1 MKHYTSGFL
10 FIAVIFGLVV
20 LMGGCSD
27 SPGASLPKEVESY
40 RAKAKQGDGVAQGR
54 LGLCYLVGFGVKADK
69 AECKK
74 CFRQAVILL
83 RKAADQG
90 DHVAQT
96 QLGHYYS
103 NPFHSDGSGGVF
115 GVERDM
121 TEAAK
126 WYLKAAEQGDTEAQL
141 GLSDC
146 YSSDGSRDLEDLNK
160 AMKWRLKAAD
170 QGDANAQ
177 LHLGQYWN
185 GAPSC
190 VEWYRKAALQGN
202 SEAQASLGKLY
213 LTYWHIVGGKNN
225 SEAYAWLNLAG
236 HRNPIRENI
245 SPFVLVSQF
254 EAIQSSKYEIRRQ
267 FADEFALGLSPEEL
281 IRGQQ
286 RTMALQKEIDANI
299 ASKNDFA
306 GDPVAQ
312 FLIGSTVYDSV
323 FRSPST
329 EDLVEAVTWYRK
341 AAEQGHAE
349 AQFNLGVCYVKG
361 KGVVKD
367 LNVAYAYW
375 SVAGITNEEARNN
388 LARIERQMSA
398 DQIADGKKRAAE
410 LQKEI
415 DAKNA
420 AKKPG
425 K

>member
-1 MKHYTSGFL
+1 MKPYTSGFWL
-10 FIAVIFGLVV
+10 IAVIFGFAV

-27 SPGASLPKEVESY
+27 SPGASLPQEVEGY
-40 RAKAKQGDGVAQGR
+40 KAKAKQGDGVAQGR
-54 LGLCYLVGFGVKADK
+54 LGLCYLLGFGVKADRD
-69 AECKK
+69 ECKK

-83 RKAADQG
+83 RKAADHG

-103 NPFHSDGSGGVF
+103 NPFNSDGSGGVF

-121 TEAAK
+121 PEAAK
-126 WYLKAAEQGDTEAQL
+126 WYLMAAEQGDTEAQIEL
-141 GLSDC
+141 AK
-146 YSSDGSRDLEDLNK
+146 YYESDGSRDSKK
-160 AMKWRLKAAD
+160 AMKWQLKAAD

-177 LHLGQYWN
+177 LRLGEYWN

-236 HRNPIRENI
+236 HRNPTRENI

-254 EAIQSSKYEIRRQ
+254 EAIQSSKYEIRRE
-267 FADEFALGLSPEEL
+267 FSDKFALGLSPEEL
-281 IRGQQ
+281 SRGQQ
-286 RTMALQKEIDANI
+286 RTKELQKEIDANI
-299 ASKNDFA
+299 AAKKDF
-306 GDPVAQ
+306 GDDPATQ

-323 FRSPST
+323 FRTPST
-329 EDLVEAVTWYRK
+329 DDLVEAVTWYRK

-349 AQFNLGVCYVKG
+349 AQFNLGVCYFNG

-375 SVAGITNEEARNN
+375 SVAGITNEDARNN

-398 DQIADGKKRAAE
+398 DQIADGKKRATE
-410 LQKEI
+410 LQKQI
-415 DAKNA
+415 DTRIA
-420 AKKPG
+420 AKKPR